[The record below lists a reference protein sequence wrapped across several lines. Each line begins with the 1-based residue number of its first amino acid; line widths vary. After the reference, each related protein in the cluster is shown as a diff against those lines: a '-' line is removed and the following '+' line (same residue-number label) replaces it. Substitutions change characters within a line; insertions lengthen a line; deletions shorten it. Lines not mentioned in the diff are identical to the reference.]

1 MLLYDDECFII
12 WSASLVLFTLLLKPK
27 KKRKKKR
34 KERERERERG
44 YNGINN
50 LISWFQSKTLNPN
63 ISIMAIGTWIRCPK
77 KSEILLVI
85 IIKNYNYKSY
95 FSWNI

>member
-1 MLLYDDECFII
+1 ME
-12 WSASLVLFTLLLKPK
+12 
-27 KKRKKKR
+27 
-34 KERERERERG
+34 
-44 YNGINN
+44 

-63 ISIMAIGTWIRCPK
+63 ISIMALGTWIRCPK

-85 IIKNYNYKSY
+85 IIKNNNYKSY